1 MFFFVLHHL
10 FFTEKR
16 NICESRKIS
25 FYFQNDE
32 IILMRLFAHNYLGPR
47 IYATFQNGIAY
58 EYVAGKNLDYEL
70 AVDRN
75 VYPLV
80 ATKGR

>member
-1 MFFFVLHHL
+1 
-10 FFTEKR
+10 
-16 NICESRKIS
+16 
-25 FYFQNDE
+25 
-32 IILMRLFAHNYLGPR
+32 MRLFAHNFLGPR
-47 IYATFQNGIAY
+47 IYATFENGIAY

-80 ATKGR
+80 ATKGIILDKLKFFICLHSISCLFTYVFLYSFLLLPKLE

>member
-1 MFFFVLHHL
+1 
-10 FFTEKR
+10 
-16 NICESRKIS
+16 
-25 FYFQNDE
+25 
-32 IILMRLFAHNYLGPR
+32 MRLFAHNYLGPR

-80 ATKGR
+80 ATKGT